1 MNEKLRVGKYGYA
14 IRNDRGSTF
23 INYLEERGL
32 FTINSFFKT
41 KKNRGDKAG
50 NRKQGDKEG
59 NPTSFCPHTNL

>member
-41 KKNRGDKAG
+41 KK
-50 NRKQGDKEG
+50 
-59 NPTSFCPHTNL
+59 